1 MIQKILSTYPKSN
14 QDKIP
19 NPWELLDISDK
30 ILELKGHILLND
42 SRFES
47 IERVLSKILT
57 QISYNEIDE
66 YKFQALKST
75 LDDFSNNIDPLYS
88 ALKLSYYTRDS
99 ITTYSTSYFEL
110 QRIVDDFVK
119 KLNTLGSSS
128 SSLDIGS
135 RIKKIRMNSKQITTP
150 LIRTKVTI
158 YNF

>member
-1 MIQKILSTYPKSN
+1 
-14 QDKIP
+14 
-19 NPWELLDISDK
+19 
-30 ILELKGHILLND
+30 
-42 SRFES
+42 
-47 IERVLSKILT
+47 
-57 QISYNEIDE
+57 
-66 YKFQALKST
+66 
-75 LDDFSNNIDPLYS
+75 
-88 ALKLSYYTRDS
+88 LKLSYYTRDS